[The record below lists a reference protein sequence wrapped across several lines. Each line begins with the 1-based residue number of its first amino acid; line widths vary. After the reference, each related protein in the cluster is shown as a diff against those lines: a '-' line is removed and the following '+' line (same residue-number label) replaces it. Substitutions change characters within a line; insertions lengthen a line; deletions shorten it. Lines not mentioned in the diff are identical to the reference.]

1 MRVHILAWATIAA
14 MSAADAGCCL
24 DGGASA
30 AVPMNLAPG
39 FAPAMMT
46 ATGSADGITDAASLD
61 SNCHGQIPI
70 APQHVLNVT
79 AAIPNLTLLVH
90 APEPADTTLV
100 VRTPSGTYLCNDDT
114 TGYDPAISGAFAPGT
129 YEVFVG
135 AYSSD
140 SRGIAYQ
147 FGVTEQQ
154 GVTSATLGAP

>member
-1 MRVHILAWATIAA
+1 MRVQILASVAIAA
-14 MSAADAGCCL
+14 MSAANAGCCL
-24 DGGASA
+24 DGGSSA
-30 AVPMNLAPG
+30 AAPMNLAPG
-39 FAPAMMT
+39 FTPSMMT
-46 ATGSADGITDAASLD
+46 ATGSADGITNASSLD
-61 SNCHGQIPI
+61 ANCHGQIPI
-70 APQHVLNVT
+70 VPQHVLNVT

-100 VRTPSGTYLCNDDT
+100 VRTPTGTYLCNDDT

-147 FGVTEQQ
+147 LGVTEQQ
-154 GVTSATLGAP
+154 GATSASLGAP